1 MTLSSRLRKLEKA
14 AYPGG
19 QLIVVKQHKD
29 EPIEVARERWQR
41 DHPGVDL
48 KSALVVVIRRF

>member
-19 QLIVVKQHKD
+19 QLIVVKQHED
-29 EPIEVARERWQR
+29 ESREAARERWQR
-41 DHPGVDL
+41 DHPGIDL
-48 KSALVVVIRRF
+48 ESALVVVLRRF